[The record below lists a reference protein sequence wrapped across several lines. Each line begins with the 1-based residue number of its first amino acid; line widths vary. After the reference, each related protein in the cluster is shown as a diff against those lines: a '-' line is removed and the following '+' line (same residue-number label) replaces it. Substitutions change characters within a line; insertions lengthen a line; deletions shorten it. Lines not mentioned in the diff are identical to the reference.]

1 MSASQNVLSVEI
13 NNIQKEIKN
22 PYKDMKDWLEEEKL
36 DIDAM
41 LEALQSLDELVKKF
55 EACCDNNESV
65 SKNIQ
70 SIQYGGRYNKVMQFF
85 RKSENNLE
93 EEKKNNERYIAILYE
108 IIKLASFNMEFY
120 LKNFKEEKIKDYY
133 KTLKTFI
140 LDSNNNLQQNKQLWD
155 TISKELEQKVQV
167 NRKESNDSNNII
179 N

>member
-70 SIQYGGRYNKVMQFF
+70 SIQYGGRYNKVMQF
-85 RKSENNLE
+85 
-93 EEKKNNERYIAILYE
+93 
-108 IIKLASFNMEFY
+108 
-120 LKNFKEEKIKDYY
+120 
-133 KTLKTFI
+133 
-140 LDSNNNLQQNKQLWD
+140 
-155 TISKELEQKVQV
+155 
-167 NRKESNDSNNII
+167 
-179 N
+179 